1 MKINLRFMMKIF
13 EEDYITPNVE
23 DDDEMLLI
31 KEAITKLNGVQ
42 RKIYLSYVVNGTY
55 TATAQ
60 EFGVSIP
67 TIKTYIN
74 TINGIIRDYIFNN
87 I

>member
-1 MKINLRFMMKIF
+1 MKIF
-13 EEDYITPNVE
+13 EEDYITPSVE

-74 TINGIIRDYIFNN
+74 NINGIIRDYIFDN

>member
-1 MKINLRFMMKIF
+1 MKIF

-74 TINGIIRDYIFNN
+74 NINGIIRDYIFDN

>member
-1 MKINLRFMMKIF
+1 MKKKIF

-74 TINGIIRDYIFNN
+74 NINGIIRDYIFDN

>member
-1 MKINLRFMMKIF
+1 MRIID
-13 EEDYITPNVE
+13 EYITPMDE

-31 KEAITKLNGVQ
+31 KEAISKLNGVQ
-42 RKIYLSYVVNGTY
+42 RKIYLSYVENGTY
-55 TATAQ
+55 TATAE

-74 TINGIIRDYIFNN
+74 NINGKIREYIFDN

>member
-1 MKINLRFMMKIF
+1 MKKIF
-13 EEDYITPNVE
+13 EEDYITPSVE

-31 KEAITKLNGVQ
+31 KEAISKLNGVQ
-42 RKIYLSYVVNGTY
+42 KKIYLSYVENGTY

-74 TINGIIRDYIFNN
+74 NINGIIREYIFNN

>member
-1 MKINLRFMMKIF
+1 MKKIF
-13 EEDYITPNVE
+13 EEDYITPSVE
-23 DDDEMLLI
+23 DDDEMLLV
-31 KEAITKLNGVQ
+31 KEAISKLNGVQ
-42 RKIYLSYVVNGTY
+42 KKIYLSYVENGTY

-74 TINGIIRDYIFNN
+74 NINGIIRNYIFDN

>member
-1 MKINLRFMMKIF
+1 MTMRIID
-13 EEDYITPNVE
+13 EYITPMAE

-31 KEAITKLNGVQ
+31 KEAISKLNGVQ
-42 RKIYLSYVVNGTY
+42 RKIYLSYVENGTY
-55 TATAQ
+55 TATAE

-74 TINGIIRDYIFNN
+74 NINGKIREYIFDK

>member
-1 MKINLRFMMKIF
+1 MRIID
-13 EEDYITPNVE
+13 EYITPMDE

-31 KEAITKLNGVQ
+31 KEAISKLNGVQ
-42 RKIYLSYVVNGTY
+42 RKIYLSYVENGTY
-55 TATAQ
+55 TATAE

-74 TINGIIRDYIFNN
+74 NINGKIRDYIFDK

>member
-1 MKINLRFMMKIF
+1 MRIID
-13 EEDYITPNVE
+13 EYITPMAE

-31 KEAITKLNGVQ
+31 KEAISKLNGVQ
-42 RKIYLSYVVNGTY
+42 RKIYLSYVENGTY
-55 TATAQ
+55 TATAE

-74 TINGIIRDYIFNN
+74 NINGIIREYIFDN

>member
-1 MKINLRFMMKIF
+1 MKIF

-74 TINGIIRDYIFNN
+74 NINGIIRDYIFDN
-87 I
+87 IFNHIFS

>member
-1 MKINLRFMMKIF
+1 MRIID
-13 EEDYITPNVE
+13 EYITPMAE

-31 KEAITKLNGVQ
+31 KEAISKLNGVQ
-42 RKIYLSYVVNGTY
+42 RKIYLSYVENGTY
-55 TATAQ
+55 TATAE

-74 TINGIIRDYIFNN
+74 NINGKIREYIFDK

>member
-1 MKINLRFMMKIF
+1 MRIID
-13 EEDYITPNVE
+13 EYITPMAE

-31 KEAITKLNGVQ
+31 KEAISKLNGVQ
-42 RKIYLSYVVNGTY
+42 RKIYLSYVEHGTY
-55 TATAQ
+55 TATAE

-74 TINGIIRDYIFNN
+74 NINGKIREYIFDK

>member
-1 MKINLRFMMKIF
+1 MKTKIF
-13 EEDYITPNVE
+13 EEDYITPSVE

-74 TINGIIRDYIFNN
+74 NINGIIRDYIFDN

>member
-1 MKINLRFMMKIF
+1 MKKIF
-13 EEDYITPNVE
+13 EEDYITPNE
-23 DDDEMLLI
+23 NDDDEMLLI
-31 KEAITKLNGVQ
+31 KEAISKLNGVQ
-42 RKIYLSYVVNGTY
+42 KKIYLSYVENGTY

-74 TINGIIRDYIFNN
+74 NINGIIRNYIFDN

>member
-1 MKINLRFMMKIF
+1 MRIID
-13 EEDYITPNVE
+13 EYITPMDE

-31 KEAITKLNGVQ
+31 KEAISKLNGVQ
-42 RKIYLSYVVNGTY
+42 RKIYLSYVENGTY
-55 TATAQ
+55 TATAE

-74 TINGIIRDYIFNN
+74 NINGKIREYIFDK

>member
-1 MKINLRFMMKIF
+1 MRIID
-13 EEDYITPNVE
+13 EYITPSVE
-23 DDDEMLLI
+23 DDDEMLLV
-31 KEAITKLNGVQ
+31 KEAISKLNGVQ
-42 RKIYLSYVVNGTY
+42 RKIYLSYVENGTY
-55 TATAQ
+55 TATAE

-74 TINGIIRDYIFNN
+74 NINGIIRDYIFDN

>member
-1 MKINLRFMMKIF
+1 MKKIF
-13 EEDYITPNVE
+13 EEDYITPSVE
-23 DDDEMLLI
+23 DDDEMLLV
-31 KEAITKLNGVQ
+31 KEAISKLNGVQ
-42 RKIYLSYVVNGTY
+42 KKIYLSYVENGTY

-67 TIKTYIN
+67 TIKAYIN
-74 TINGIIRDYIFNN
+74 DINGIIRNYIFDN

>member
-1 MKINLRFMMKIF
+1 MKKIF
-13 EEDYITPNVE
+13 EEDYITPSVE

-31 KEAITKLNGVQ
+31 KEAISKLNGVQ
-42 RKIYLSYVVNGTY
+42 KKIYLSYVENGTY

-74 TINGIIRDYIFNN
+74 NINGIIRNYIFDN

>member
-1 MKINLRFMMKIF
+1 MTMRIID
-13 EEDYITPNVE
+13 EDYTVVTDE

-31 KEAITKLNGVQ
+31 KEAISKLNGVQ
-42 RKIYLSYVVNGTY
+42 RKIYLSYVENGTY
-55 TATAQ
+55 TATAE

-74 TINGIIRDYIFNN
+74 NINGIIREYIFDN

>member
-1 MKINLRFMMKIF
+1 MRIID
-13 EEDYITPNVE
+13 EYITPLPD

-31 KEAITKLNGVQ
+31 KEAISKLNGVQ
-42 RKIYLSYVVNGTY
+42 RKIYLSYVENGTY
-55 TATAQ
+55 TATAE

-74 TINGIIRDYIFNN
+74 NINGKIRDYIFDK

>member
-74 TINGIIRDYIFNN
+74 NINGIIRDYIFDN

>member
-1 MKINLRFMMKIF
+1 MKMKIY

-74 TINGIIRDYIFNN
+74 NINGIIRDYIFDN

>member
-1 MKINLRFMMKIF
+1 MKKKIF
-13 EEDYITPNVE
+13 EEDYITPSVE

-74 TINGIIRDYIFNN
+74 NINGIIRDYIFDN

>member
-1 MKINLRFMMKIF
+1 MKMKIF
-13 EEDYITPNVE
+13 EEDYITPSVE

-74 TINGIIRDYIFNN
+74 NINGIIRDYIFDN

>member
-1 MKINLRFMMKIF
+1 MTMRIID
-13 EEDYITPNVE
+13 EYITPMDE

-31 KEAITKLNGVQ
+31 KEAISKLNGVQ
-42 RKIYLSYVVNGTY
+42 RKIYLSYVENGTY
-55 TATAQ
+55 TATAE

-74 TINGIIRDYIFNN
+74 NINGKIRDYIFDK